1 MGVNVNR
8 RHSGLNHYFT
18 RGDIWIEILYY
29 YLFFNAQDSFR
40 NKECRFG
47 QPGAEVNLL
56 CCLPRCGNSALFVV
70 FCVCMCCVYM
80 WVKCASA
87 CVYVV
92 CVFVYVYIICHCFLF
107 PSLNSFFQTCS
118 IAIIVLW
125 NRMCKSLVLFYY
137 HKDLEMLIFSTKCTL
152 REENKILY
160 ARSHYSLF
168 KRKKRKMLFL
178 STSIC

>member
-1 MGVNVNR
+1 M
-8 RHSGLNHYFT
+8 
-18 RGDIWIEILYY
+18 
-29 YLFFNAQDSFR
+29 
-40 NKECRFG
+40 
-47 QPGAEVNLL
+47 
-56 CCLPRCGNSALFVV
+56 

-80 WVKCASA
+80 WVKCAPA

-107 PSLNSFFQTCS
+107 PSLNPFFQTCS

-125 NRMCKSLVLFYY
+125 NRMCKSLLLFYY

-168 KRKKRKMLFL
+168 KRKKEKNVIFEYFYMLGTMSGALQAFSHL
-178 STSIC
+178 ITRTVMEDRYYHCHSHFTDKETESIHKY